1 MKRALVS
8 VSDKTGLVEF
18 VQGLVDCG
26 YEIISTGGTKKAL
39 SEVNPNSADLFV
51 VGRDLAPQVAS
62 YPNKIILDR
71 IMDMNE
77 LTEKLKEVFGK

>member
-1 MKRALVS
+1 MAIRSIMCCCGSGLGSSMMVSTGVS
-8 VSDKTGLVEF
+8 VDHT
-18 VQGLVDCG
+18 
-26 YEIISTGGTKKAL
+26 AL

-77 LTEKLKEVFGK
+77 LTEKLKDVFGK

>member
-1 MKRALVS
+1 MLKSIENLGVTGVS
-8 VSDKTGLVEF
+8 VDHT
-18 VQGLVDCG
+18 
-26 YEIISTGGTKKAL
+26 AL

-77 LTEKLKEVFGK
+77 LTENLKKFSVSKI